1 MKARILIIMSAFLFC
16 IMGAGIQAQAEE
28 CIVPEHIL
36 EMSNEIGK
44 EYNICPEL
52 LQSIA
57 FQESRFEADAQNEG
71 CTGLM
76 QVNPAWHEDRMR
88 ELGVTDLYNPE
99 QNMEVAADY
108 LQELFEKY
116 EDVGTVLMVYH
127 GESGAVSK
135 IEPSRYADE
144 ILTRSAELERA
155 HGK

>member
-1 MKARILIIMSAFLFC
+1 MRAKICIIIAAFLIC
-16 IMGAGIQAQAEE
+16 QVGAGIRVQAEE
-28 CIVPEHIL
+28 CIVPDHIL

-57 FQESRFEADAQNEG
+57 FQESRFQADAQNGG

-76 QVNPAWHEDRMR
+76 QVNPAWHKDRMR
-88 ELGVTDLYNPE
+88 ELGVTDLYDPE

-108 LQELFEKY
+108 LQELFGRY

-127 GESGAVSK
+127 GEAGAVSK
-135 IEPSRYADE
+135 IEPSQYADE
-144 ILTRSAELERA
+144 ILERSAALERL

>member
-1 MKARILIIMSAFLFC
+1 MKARIWIIMSAFLFC

-28 CIVPEHIL
+28 CIVPDHIL

-52 LQSIA
+52 LQPIA
-57 FQESRFEADAQNEG
+57 FQESRFQADAQNGG

-88 ELGVTDLYNPE
+88 ELGVTDLYDPE

-135 IEPSRYADE
+135 IEPSQYADE
-144 ILTRSAELERA
+144 ILTRSAELERL

>member
-57 FQESRFEADAQNEG
+57 FQETRFQADAQNEG

>member
-1 MKARILIIMSAFLFC
+1 MKTKTCILIAVFLIC
-16 IMGAGIQAQAEE
+16 QAGAGIRAQAEE
-28 CIVPEHIL
+28 CIVPDHIL

-57 FQESRFEADAQNEG
+57 FQESRFQADAQNGG

-76 QVNPAWHEDRMR
+76 QVNPVWHEDRMR
-88 ELGVTDLYNPE
+88 ELGVTDLYDPE

-108 LQELFEKY
+108 LQELFGRY

-127 GESGAVSK
+127 GEVGAVSK
-135 IEPSRYADE
+135 IEPSQYADE
-144 ILTRSAELERA
+144 ILERSAGLERL

>member
-57 FQESRFEADAQNEG
+57 FQESRFQADTQNEG

>member
-1 MKARILIIMSAFLFC
+1 MKARIWIIMSAFLFC

-28 CIVPEHIL
+28 CIVPDHIL

-57 FQESRFEADAQNEG
+57 FQESRFQADAQNGG

>member
-1 MKARILIIMSAFLFC
+1 MKARIWMIMSVFLIC
-16 IMGAGIQAQAEE
+16 IVGAGIQAQAEE

-57 FQESRFEADAQNEG
+57 FQESRFQADTQNEG

>member
-57 FQESRFEADAQNEG
+57 FQESRFQADAQNEG

-76 QVNPAWHEDRMR
+76 QVNQAWHEDRMR

-135 IEPSRYADE
+135 IEPSQYADE
-144 ILTRSAELERA
+144 ILTRSAELERL

>member
-1 MKARILIIMSAFLFC
+1 MKARIWIIMSAFLFC

-28 CIVPEHIL
+28 CIVPDHIL

-44 EYNICPEL
+44 EYNICPKL

-57 FQESRFEADAQNEG
+57 FQESRFQADAQNGG

-88 ELGVTDLYNPE
+88 ELGVTDLYDPE

-127 GESGAVSK
+127 GEEGAVDKVEASQ
-135 IEPSRYADE
+135 YADE
-144 ILTRSAELERA
+144 ILTRSAELERL

>member
-1 MKARILIIMSAFLFC
+1 MRAKICIIIAAFLIC
-16 IMGAGIQAQAEE
+16 QAGEGIRAQAEE
-28 CIVPEHIL
+28 CIVPDYIL

-57 FQESRFEADAQNEG
+57 FQESRFQEDAQNGG

-88 ELGVTDLYNPE
+88 KLGVTDLYDPE
-99 QNMEVAADY
+99 QNMEVDADY
-108 LQELFEKY
+108 LQELFGRY

-127 GESGAVSK
+127 GEEGAVDKVEASQ
-135 IEPSRYADE
+135 YADE
-144 ILTRSAELERA
+144 ILTRSAELERL

>member
-1 MKARILIIMSAFLFC
+1 MRVKILLIIAVVLFC
-16 IMGAGIQAQAEE
+16 QAGAGIRVQAEE
-28 CIVPEHIL
+28 CIVPDSIL
-36 EMSNEIGK
+36 EISNEIGK

-57 FQESRFEADAQNEG
+57 FQESRFQADAQNGG

-76 QVNPAWHEDRMR
+76 QVNPAWHGDRMR
-88 ELGVTDLYNPE
+88 ELSVTDLYDPE

-108 LQELFEKY
+108 LRELFERY

-127 GESGAVSK
+127 GEAGAVNK
-135 IEPSRYADE
+135 IEPSQYADE
-144 ILTRSAELERA
+144 ILERSAALERL

>member
-1 MKARILIIMSAFLFC
+1 
-16 IMGAGIQAQAEE
+16 
-28 CIVPEHIL
+28 
-36 EMSNEIGK
+36 MSNEIGK

-57 FQESRFEADAQNEG
+57 FQESRFQEDAQNGG
-71 CTGLM
+71 CTRLM

-88 ELGVTDLYNPE
+88 KLGVTDLYDPE

-108 LQELFEKY
+108 LQELFGRY

-127 GESGAVSK
+127 GEEGAVDKVEASQ
-135 IEPSRYADE
+135 YADE
-144 ILTRSAELERA
+144 ILTRSAELERL

>member
-1 MKARILIIMSAFLFC
+1 MKTRCRIIAAALLISLL
-16 IMGAGIQAQAEE
+16 GAGVRAQAEE
-28 CIVPEHIL
+28 CVVPDHIL
-36 EMSNEIGK
+36 EISNEIGK

-57 FQESRFEADAQNEG
+57 FQESRFQADAQNGG

-88 ELGVTDLYNPE
+88 ELGVTDLYDPE

-108 LQELFEKY
+108 LQELFGRY
-116 EDVGTVLMVYH
+116 EDVRTVLMVYH
-127 GESGAVSK
+127 GEAGAVDKAEASQ
-135 IEPSRYADE
+135 YADE
-144 ILTRSAELERA
+144 ILERSAALERL

>member
-1 MKARILIIMSAFLFC
+1 MRVKICIVITVFLICQA
-16 IMGAGIQAQAEE
+16 GAGIRAQAEE
-28 CIVPEHIL
+28 CIVPDHIL

-57 FQESRFEADAQNEG
+57 FQESRFQADARNGG

-76 QVNPAWHEDRMR
+76 QINPAWHEDRMR
-88 ELGVTDLYNPE
+88 ELGVTDLYDPE

-108 LQELFEKY
+108 LQELFGRY

-135 IEPSRYADE
+135 IVPSQYADE

>member
-1 MKARILIIMSAFLFC
+1 MSAFLFC

-57 FQESRFEADAQNEG
+57 FQESCFQADAQNEG

>member
-1 MKARILIIMSAFLFC
+1 MKNGCGITTAALLICLL
-16 IMGAGIQAQAEE
+16 GAGVRAQAEE
-28 CIVPEHIL
+28 CIVPDHIL

-57 FQESRFEADAQNEG
+57 FQESRFQADAQNGG

-76 QVNPAWHEDRMR
+76 QVNPAWHEDRVR
-88 ELGVTDLYNPE
+88 ELGVTDLYDPK

-108 LQELFEKY
+108 LQELFRRY

-127 GESGAVSK
+127 GEAGAVDKVEASQ
-135 IEPSRYADE
+135 YADE
-144 ILTRSAELERA
+144 ILERSAALERL

>member
-1 MKARILIIMSAFLFC
+1 MRAKICILIAALLICQA
-16 IMGAGIQAQAEE
+16 GAGIRAQAEE
-28 CIVPEHIL
+28 CIVPDHML

-57 FQESRFEADAQNEG
+57 FQESRFQADAQNDG

-76 QVNPAWHEDRMR
+76 QVNPAWHEERMR
-88 ELGVTDLYNPE
+88 DLGVTDLYDPK

-108 LQELFEKY
+108 LQELFGRY

-135 IEPSRYADE
+135 IEPSQYADE
-144 ILTRSAELERA
+144 ILERSAALERL

>member
-1 MKARILIIMSAFLFC
+1 MKTKICILVAVFLVC
-16 IMGAGIQAQAEE
+16 QAGAGIQAQAEE
-28 CIVPEHIL
+28 CIVPDHIL

-57 FQESRFEADAQNEG
+57 FQESRFQADAQNGG

-88 ELGVTDLYNPE
+88 ELGVTDLYDPE

-135 IEPSRYADE
+135 IEPSQYADE
-144 ILTRSAELERA
+144 ILTRSAELERL

>member
-57 FQESRFEADAQNEG
+57 FQENRFQADTQNEG

>member
-1 MKARILIIMSAFLFC
+1 MKNGCGIIVAVLLICLL
-16 IMGAGIQAQAEE
+16 GAGVRVQAEG
-28 CIVPEHIL
+28 CIVPDHIF
-36 EMSNEIGK
+36 EISNEIGK

-57 FQESRFEADAQNEG
+57 FQESRFQADAQNGG

-76 QVNPAWHEDRMR
+76 QVNPAWHADRMR
-88 ELGVTDLYNPE
+88 ELGVTDLYDPE

-108 LQELFEKY
+108 LQELFGRY

-127 GESGAVSK
+127 GEAGAVSK
-135 IEPSRYADE
+135 IEPSQYADE
-144 ILTRSAELERA
+144 ILERSAALERL

>member
-57 FQESRFEADAQNEG
+57 FQESRFQADAQNEG

-76 QVNPAWHEDRMR
+76 QVNPAWHADRMR
-88 ELGVTDLYNPE
+88 ELGVTDL
-99 QNMEVAADY
+99 
-108 LQELFEKY
+108 
-116 EDVGTVLMVYH
+116 
-127 GESGAVSK
+127 
-135 IEPSRYADE
+135 
-144 ILTRSAELERA
+144 

>member
-57 FQESRFEADAQNEG
+57 FQESRFQADAQNEG

-116 EDVGTVLMVYH
+116 EDVGTVPMVYH

>member
-57 FQESRFEADAQNEG
+57 FQESRFQADAQNEG

-76 QVNPAWHEDRMR
+76 QVNPAWHADRMQ
-88 ELGVTDLYNPE
+88 ELGVTDLYDPK

>member
-1 MKARILIIMSAFLFC
+1 MKARIWMIMSVVLIC
-16 IMGAGIQAQAEE
+16 IVGAGIQAQAEE
-28 CIVPEHIL
+28 CIVPDHIF
-36 EMSNEIGK
+36 EISNEIGK

-52 LQSIA
+52 LQAIA
-57 FQESRFEADAQNEG
+57 FQESRFQADARNGG

-88 ELGVTDLYNPE
+88 MLGVTNLYDPE

-108 LQELFEKY
+108 LQELFGRY

-127 GESGAVSK
+127 GEAGAVDK
-135 IEPSRYADE
+135 IEASQYADE
-144 ILTRSAELERA
+144 ILERSAALERL